1 MEPLLPAE
9 TEVMEREADKDA
21 RRKIQFSVPS
31 AVPTQLDPRQVE
43 MIRRRRPTP
52 ATLFRLTDQPSPE
65 EDSAPH
71 QWVLGENGA
80 LKAKLVHASAYQP
93 PSLKAVQRMAQAHL
107 ASLDITSLDK
117 EEPSSGEEEEEG
129 EKNSKQTEPATDL
142 REESKPLKD
151 QCAPSD
157 ISSVSADLSHHYR
170 DEEEAKEREEG
181 KGE

>member
-1 MEPLLPAE
+1 MDPLLPAE

-31 AVPTQLDPRQVE
+31 SVPTQLDPRQVE

-52 ATLFRLTDQPSPE
+52 ATLFRLTDPPSPE
-65 EDSAPH
+65 EDIGPH

-80 LKAKLVHASAYQP
+80 LKTKLVHTSTYQP

-107 ASLDITSLDK
+107 SSLDMSSVDK
-117 EEPSSGEEEEEG
+117 EEPSSSEEEEEH
-129 EKNSKQTEPATDL
+129 EKESQQTAPATDL
-142 REESKPLKD
+142 SEESEPLRD
-151 QCAPSD
+151 QCALLDSLTGN
-157 ISSVSADLSHHYR
+157 ADLSRNHA
-170 DEEEAKEREEG
+170 DEKEAKEREEG